1 MRDSVEREIELDAE
15 PAEVWRE
22 LTESDW
28 LGDDLRVELEPGG
41 DLEVTDR
48 DAGRRSGWVE
58 EVEPERRLT
67 VWWSGEG
74 EESSRVEFA
83 IVERGDGRAL
93 RVTETRPLAD
103 LTAPTAMAMA

>member
-1 MRDSVEREIELDAE
+1 MPQEVEREIELDAD
-15 PAEVWRE
+15 PADVWRE

-28 LGDDLRVELEPGG
+28 LGDDLELELEPGG
-41 DLEVTDR
+41 DLTVTDR
-48 DAGRRSGWVE
+48 EEGPRTGWVE

-74 EESSRVEFA
+74 EESSRVEFE
-83 IVERGDGRAL
+83 IVERERGSAL

-103 LTAPTAMAMA
+103 LTVPTALAMA